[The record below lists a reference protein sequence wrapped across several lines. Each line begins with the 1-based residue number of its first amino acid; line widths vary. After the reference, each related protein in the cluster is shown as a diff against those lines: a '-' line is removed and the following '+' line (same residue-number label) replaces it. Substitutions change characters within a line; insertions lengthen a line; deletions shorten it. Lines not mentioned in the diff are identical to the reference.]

1 MIKIAVITTSRSDYG
16 ILSPLLR
23 KIDTSDLL
31 NLELIVSGS
40 HLSENLGY
48 TLEEIKKDGFNNYHL
63 VDIDIDMNN
72 EKFKEADI
80 IGVGLNKFSQLF
92 KATEPNIVVV
102 LGDRYELFSAVLS
115 AFFLKITLAH
125 IHGGEKTVGALDDSI
140 RHAITKLSHIHFPA
154 TEIYKKRIIQLGE
167 NANNVFNVGSLSV
180 ENIKNSKFLD
190 RNEIFKRLGL
200 DSKRKLLLVTYHPTT
215 LGKHNANQEIE
226 LLLHSL
232 KQFKFANILFTGSN
246 ADTGGIEINKKI
258 QEYTKKRN
266 NWFFNISLGQKLF
279 LNILKYCDVFIGN
292 SSSGI
297 IEAPSFK
304 IPVVNIGNRQEGRV
318 FAENI
323 ISVPL
328 KKSLIVETIQNIL
341 NNGLELPK
349 KFKNPYDGTITSDK
363 IVEILSLSESAK
375 IKTKNFVDLG
385 FKI

>member
-1 MIKIAVITTSRSDYG
+1 MIKIAVITTSRSDFG

-40 HLSENLGY
+40 HLSKNLGY
-48 TLEEIKKDGFNNYHL
+48 TLDEIKKDGFSNYHL

-72 EKFKEADI
+72 EKYKEADI

-92 KATEPNIVVV
+92 KATEPDIVVV

-154 TEIYKKRIIQLGE
+154 TETYKKRIIQLGE

-180 ENIKNSKFLD
+180 ENIKNINFLD

-200 DSKRKLLLVTYHPTT
+200 DLEKKLLLVTYHPTT
-215 LGKHNANQEIE
+215 LGKHNANEEIE

-232 KQFKFANILFTGSN
+232 KQFTFTNILLTGSN

-266 NWFFNISLGQKLF
+266 NWFYNISLGQKLF

-349 KFKNPYDGTITSDK
+349 KFKNPYDGSITSDK
-363 IVEILSLSESAK
+363 IVEILSLSKTST
-375 IKTKNFVDLG
+375 IKTKSFVDLG
-385 FKI
+385 F

>member
-48 TLEEIKKDGFNNYHL
+48 TLDEIKKDGFNNYHL

-72 EKFKEADI
+72 EKYKEADI

-92 KATEPNIVVV
+92 KATEPDIVVV

-180 ENIKNSKFLD
+180 ENIKNTKFLD

-215 LGKHNANQEIE
+215 LGKYNANEEIE

-232 KQFKFANILFTGSN
+232 KQFEFANILLTGSN

-266 NWFFNISLGQKLF
+266 NWFYNISLGQKLF

-363 IVEILSLSESAK
+363 IVEILSLSETAK

>member
-16 ILSPLLR
+16 ILSPLLK
-23 KIDTSDLL
+23 KIDASDLL

-48 TLEEIKKDGFNNYHL
+48 TLDEIKKDGFNNYHL
-63 VDIDIDMNN
+63 VDIDIDRNN
-72 EKFKEADI
+72 EKYKEADI
-80 IGVGLNKFSQLF
+80 IGIGLNKFSQLF
-92 KATEPNIVVV
+92 KATEPSIVVV

-154 TEIYKKRIIQLGE
+154 TETYKKRIIQLGE
-167 NANNVFNVGSLSV
+167 NADNVFNVGSLSV
-180 ENIKNSKFLD
+180 ENIKNIKFLD

-215 LGKHNANQEIE
+215 LGKHNAIEEIE

-232 KQFKFANILFTGSN
+232 KQFKFANILLTGSN
-246 ADTGGIEINKKI
+246 ADTGGAEINKKI

-318 FAENI
+318 IAENI

-341 NNGLELPK
+341 NNGLELPR
-349 KFKNPYDGTITSDK
+349 KFKNPYDSSITSDK
-363 IVEILSLSESAK
+363 IVEVLSSSQTATV
-375 IKTKNFVDLG
+375 KTKNFVDLA

>member
-48 TLEEIKKDGFNNYHL
+48 TLDEIRKDGFNNYHL

-72 EKFKEADI
+72 EKYKEADI
-80 IGVGLNKFSQLF
+80 ISVGLNKFSQLF

-167 NANNVFNVGSLSV
+167 NENNVFNVGSLSV
-180 ENIKNSKFLD
+180 ENIKNTKFLD

-200 DSKRKLLLVTYHPTT
+200 DSTRKLLLVTYHPTT
-215 LGKHNANQEIE
+215 LGKHNANEEIE

-232 KQFKFANILFTGSN
+232 KQFKFANILLTGSN

-258 QEYTKKRN
+258 QEYTKQRN

-304 IPVVNIGNRQEGRV
+304 VPVVNIGNRQEGRV

-349 KFKNPYDGTITSDK
+349 KFKNPHDGSITSNK
-363 IVEILSLSESAK
+363 IVEILSLPGTAT
-375 IKTKNFVDLG
+375 IKTKNFVDLS

>member
-1 MIKIAVITTSRSDYG
+1 MIKIAVVTTSRSDYG

-23 KIDTSDLL
+23 KIDTSDSL
-31 NLELIVSGS
+31 NLELVVSGS

-48 TLEEIKKDGFNNYHL
+48 TLDEIKKDGFSNYHL
-63 VDIDIDMNN
+63 VDIAIDMNN
-72 EKFKEADI
+72 EKHKEADI

-92 KATEPNIVVV
+92 KATEPDIVVV

-180 ENIKNSKFLD
+180 ENIKNIKFLD

-200 DSKRKLLLVTYHPTT
+200 DSEKKLLLVTYHPTT
-215 LGKHNANQEIE
+215 LGKHNATEEIE

-232 KQFKFANILFTGSN
+232 KQFKFTNILLTGSN

-266 NWFFNISLGQKLF
+266 NWFYNISLGQKLF

-349 KFKNPYDGTITSDK
+349 KFKNPYDGSITSDK
-363 IVEILSLSESAK
+363 IVEILSLPGTAT
-375 IKTKNFVDLG
+375 IKTKNFVDLS

>member
-40 HLSENLGY
+40 HLSKNLGY
-48 TLEEIKKDGFNNYHL
+48 TLDEIKKDGFSNYHL

-72 EKFKEADI
+72 EKYKEADI

-92 KATEPNIVVV
+92 KATEPDIVVV

-154 TEIYKKRIIQLGE
+154 TETYKKRIIQLGE

-180 ENIKNSKFLD
+180 ENIKNITFLD

-200 DSKRKLLLVTYHPTT
+200 DLEKKLLLVTYHPTT
-215 LGKHNANQEIE
+215 LGKYKANEEIE

-232 KQFKFANILFTGSN
+232 KQFTFTNILLTGSN

-266 NWFFNISLGQKLF
+266 NWFYNISLGQKLF

-349 KFKNPYDGTITSDK
+349 KFKNPYDGSITSDK
-363 IVEILSLSESAK
+363 IVEILSLSKTST
-375 IKTKNFVDLG
+375 IKTKSFVDLG
-385 FKI
+385 F

>member
-23 KIDTSDLL
+23 KIDDSKLL

-40 HLSENLGY
+40 HLSESLGY
-48 TLEEIKKDGFNNYHL
+48 TLDEIKKDGFNNYHL

-80 IGVGLNKFSQLF
+80 IGVGLKKFSQLF

-180 ENIKNSKFLD
+180 ENIKNIKFLD

-200 DSKRKLLLVTYHPTT
+200 DSEKKLLLVTYHPTT
-215 LGKHNANQEIE
+215 LGKHNANEEIE

-232 KQFKFANILFTGSN
+232 KQFKFTNILLTGSN

-297 IEAPSFK
+297 IEAPAFK
-304 IPVVNIGNRQEGRV
+304 TPVVNIGNRQEGRV

-341 NNGLELPK
+341 NNGQELPK
-349 KFKNPYDGTITSDK
+349 RFKNPYDGSITSDK
-363 IVEILSLSESAK
+363 IVEILSLSGTANIE
-375 IKTKNFVDLG
+375 TKNFVDLS

>member
-1 MIKIAVITTSRSDYG
+1 MIKIAVITTSRSDFG

-40 HLSENLGY
+40 HLSKNLGY
-48 TLEEIKKDGFNNYHL
+48 TLDEIKKDGFSNYHL

-72 EKFKEADI
+72 EKYKEADI

-92 KATEPNIVVV
+92 KATEPDIVVV

-154 TEIYKKRIIQLGE
+154 TETYKKRIIQLGE

-180 ENIKNSKFLD
+180 ENIKNINFLD

-200 DSKRKLLLVTYHPTT
+200 DLEKKLLLVTYHPTT
-215 LGKHNANQEIE
+215 LGKHNANEEIE

-232 KQFKFANILFTGSN
+232 KQFTFTNILLTGSN

-258 QEYTKKRN
+258 QEYTKRRN
-266 NWFFNISLGQKLF
+266 NWFYNISLGQKLF

-328 KKSLIVETIQNIL
+328 KKSLIIETIQNIL

-349 KFKNPYDGTITSDK
+349 KFKNPYDGSTTSDK
-363 IVEILSLSESAK
+363 IVEILSLSGTAT
-375 IKTKNFVDLG
+375 IKTKNFVDLS

>member
-16 ILSPLLR
+16 ILSPLLK
-23 KIDTSDLL
+23 KINTSELL

-48 TLEEIKKDGFNNYHL
+48 TLDEIKKDGFNNYHL

-72 EKFKEADI
+72 EKFKEADV

-190 RNEIFKRLGL
+190 RNEIFKRLGM

-215 LGKHNANQEIE
+215 LGKFNANEEIE

-232 KQFKFANILFTGSN
+232 KQFEFANILLTGSN

-258 QEYTKKRN
+258 QEYTKQRN

-279 LNILKYCDVFIGN
+279 LNILKYCDIFIGN

-341 NNGLELPK
+341 DNGLELPK
-349 KFKNPYDGTITSDK
+349 KFTNPYDGSITSDK
-363 IVEILSLSESAK
+363 IVEILSLSETATM
-375 IKTKNFVDLG
+375 KTKNFVDLG

>member
-16 ILSPLLR
+16 ILVPLLR
-23 KIDTSDLL
+23 KIDSSELL
-31 NLELIVSGS
+31 NLELIISGS

-48 TLEEIKKDGFNNYHL
+48 TLDEIKKDGFSNYHT
-63 VDIDIDMNN
+63 VDIDIDLNN
-72 EKFKEADI
+72 EKHKEADI
-80 IGVGLNKFSQLF
+80 IGVGINKFSQLF
-92 KATEPNIVVV
+92 KATEPDIVVV

-154 TEIYKKRIIQLGE
+154 TETYKKRIIQLGE

-180 ENIKNSKFLD
+180 ENIKNINFLD

-200 DSKRKLLLVTYHPTT
+200 DLEKKLLLVTYHPTT
-215 LGKHNANQEIE
+215 LGKHNANEEIE

-232 KQFKFANILFTGSN
+232 KQFTFTNILLTGSN

-266 NWFFNISLGQKLF
+266 NWFYNISLGQKLF

-349 KFKNPYDGTITSDK
+349 KFKNPYDGSITSDK
-363 IVEILSLSESAK
+363 IVEILSLSKTST
-375 IKTKNFVDLG
+375 IKTKSFVDLG
-385 FKI
+385 F

>member
-1 MIKIAVITTSRSDYG
+1 
-16 ILSPLLR
+16 
-23 KIDTSDLL
+23 
-31 NLELIVSGS
+31 
-40 HLSENLGY
+40 
-48 TLEEIKKDGFNNYHL
+48 
-63 VDIDIDMNN
+63 
-72 EKFKEADI
+72 
-80 IGVGLNKFSQLF
+80 
-92 KATEPNIVVV
+92 
-102 LGDRYELFSAVLS
+102 
-115 AFFLKITLAH
+115 
-125 IHGGEKTVGALDDSI
+125 TVGALDDSI

-167 NANNVFNVGSLSV
+167 NANNIFNVGSLSV
-180 ENIKNSKFLD
+180 ENIKNIKFLD
-190 RNEIFKRLGL
+190 RNEIFKRLGM
-200 DSKRKLLLVTYHPTT
+200 DSERKLLLVTYHPTT
-215 LGKHNANQEIE
+215 LGKQNANEEIE

-232 KQFKFANILFTGSN
+232 KRFKLTNILLTGSN
-246 ADTGGIEINKKI
+246 ADTGGIQINKKI

-266 NWFFNISLGQKLF
+266 NWFYNISLGQKLF

-349 KFKNPYDGTITSDK
+349 EFKNPYDGSNTSDK
-363 IVEILSLSESAK
+363 IVEILSLSRKAT